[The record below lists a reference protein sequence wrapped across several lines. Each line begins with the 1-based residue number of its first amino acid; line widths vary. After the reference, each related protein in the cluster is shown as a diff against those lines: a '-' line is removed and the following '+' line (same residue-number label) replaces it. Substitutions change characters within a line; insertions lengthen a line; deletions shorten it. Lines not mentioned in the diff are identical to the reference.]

1 MENEVAGLVAEIATL
16 NVTLATFATGTTDY
30 DNTAN

>member
-1 MENEVAGLVAEIATL
+1 MENEVAGLVAEIAAI
-16 NVTLATFATGTTDY
+16 NVTLETLTVGTTDY